1 MKKDEYIKIASSIF
15 DNDWDEN
22 STVTCEQYIISQFQG
37 TAFDSDYRCYKVQW
51 SEWEYLGNV
60 RLANTVRCTMVAKI
74 TTEGEA
80 FILQELQKKELPAP
94 KILAIVRLNNEKV
107 MIFEQMFAGTELYSK
122 AEHNAWIDAATAL
135 SHIHSSFWHI
145 EDTAPEV
152 ANKVQ
157 VKTTILEKIHRA
169 QASVSHRSL
178 WRRYMSQA
186 QDRLATAP
194 KTLIHGDTFPTNILV
209 NGGQISFVDWADS
222 SVFAYMMDIGR
233 LTAIIDTKTMK
244 PMCPCPNEV
253 TRAYYESINALLKI
267 DYPEY
272 MRDVR
277 MAQFIELAAIY
288 TPIRYPRI
296 NNAYNQVIED
306 QLNKIALGDCG

>member
-1 MKKDEYIKIASSIF
+1 
-15 DNDWDEN
+15 
-22 STVTCEQYIISQFQG
+22 
-37 TAFDSDYRCYKVQW
+37 
-51 SEWEYLGNV
+51 
-60 RLANTVRCTMVAKI
+60 
-74 TTEGEA
+74 
-80 FILQELQKKELPAP
+80 
-94 KILAIVRLNNEKV
+94 
-107 MIFEQMFAGTELYSK
+107 
-122 AEHNAWIDAATAL
+122 
-135 SHIHSSFWHI
+135 
-145 EDTAPEV
+145 
-152 ANKVQ
+152 
-157 VKTTILEKIHRA
+157 
-169 QASVSHRSL
+169 
-178 WRRYMSQA
+178 MSQA

-306 QLNKIALGDCG
+306 ELNKIALGDCG